1 MGNERGE
8 ETKNDME
15 EIKKLYLL
23 HIVLPINSFKKIK
36 NVLED
41 IERQR
46 LRETD
51 IKKRKLEKN

>member
-1 MGNERGE
+1 LGNERGE